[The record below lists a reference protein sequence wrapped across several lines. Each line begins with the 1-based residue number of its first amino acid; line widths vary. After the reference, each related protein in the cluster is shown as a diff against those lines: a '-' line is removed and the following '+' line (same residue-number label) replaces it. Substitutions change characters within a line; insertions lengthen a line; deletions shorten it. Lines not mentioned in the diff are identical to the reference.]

1 MFWYRYEEGM
11 DIKWVL
17 RLYLMIIVVDNA
29 YNNVGSSVGVV
40 DIYG

>member
-1 MFWYRYEEGM
+1 MFWYWYEEGM

-17 RLYLMIIVVDNA
+17 LYLMIIVVDNV

>member
-17 RLYLMIIVVDNA
+17 LYLMIIVVDNA